1 MFYFY
6 SYWILI
12 VFSILFILAYI
23 EQKIRAFLWIGT
35 GYDSVSLYH
44 FRQNDKKIKFY
55 ERGNIAFLSS
65 YLLSLLSFLGL
76 QIMPKQGN
84 TLLLV
89 AGVVLPFLYRA
100 MCMLI
105 LLKDGIHR
113 DERFFVKKIFGKIEP
128 GITTVCML
136 GYFFLGY
143 FFLDILSKWLSS
155 QYQGEVHSIALYIVS
170 LFSLLLY
177 WLLLNF
183 MDEGLKKNRKK
194 NK

>member
-23 EQKIRAFLWIGT
+23 EQKIRAFLWIEN

-65 YLLSLLSFLGL
+65 YLLSLLSFFGL

-100 MCMLI
+100 MGMLI
-105 LLKDGIHR
+105 SLKDGIHR
-113 DERFFVKKIFGKIEP
+113 DERFFFKKIFGKIEV
-128 GITTVCML
+128 GITTIWMLIHLAL
-136 GYFFLGY
+136 GYFS
-143 FFLDILSKWLSS
+143 LDILSKWLSS
-155 QYQGEVHSIALYIVS
+155 QYQGEVHSVNLYIVS
-170 LFSLLLY
+170 LLSLLLY
-177 WLLLNF
+177 LLLLNF
-183 MDEGLKKNRKK
+183 MDEGLKKSRKK
-194 NK
+194 DK